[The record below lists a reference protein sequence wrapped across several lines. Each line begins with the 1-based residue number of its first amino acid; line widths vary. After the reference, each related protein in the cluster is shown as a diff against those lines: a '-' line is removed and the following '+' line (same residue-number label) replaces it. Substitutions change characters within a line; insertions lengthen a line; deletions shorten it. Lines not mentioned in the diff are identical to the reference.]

1 MASLSSIDRW
11 QLRRLY
17 ILAEMLDAM
26 LKSFN
31 DATSVKAPGFEGC
44 KATLADFRKFFE
56 DTLGGDTEELGERI
70 PGWLVELEE
79 AEVKLISGILSIIGN
94 SAIELI
100 HASCR
105 AEGEKW
111 GMIASATKGDAST
124 DARRAL
130 LVLNDYLVDGMPADD
145 NIEVISSEAGQITYN
160 LNHCHFLERFGGSS
174 TLAWLLCSAR
184 HAWEDGF
191 FSALGGIAHQAV
203 TSRCRGDENCMH
215 VITLVEQ

>member
-17 ILAEMLDAM
+17 ILAEMLEAM
-26 LKSFN
+26 LKSFQE
-31 DATSVKAPGFEGC
+31 ATGAGVSGFEEC
-44 KATLADFRKFFE
+44 RATLGEFNNFFE
-56 DTLGGDTEELGERI
+56 STLAGNIADLAGRI
-70 PGWLVELEE
+70 PGWLEELEE
-79 AEVKLISGILSIIGN
+79 AEVKLVSGILSVIGD

-111 GMIASATKGDAST
+111 GVIASTTKGDAST

-160 LNHCHFLERFGGSS
+160 LNHCHYLERFDGVPA
-174 TLAWLLCSAR
+174 LAWLLCSAR
-184 HAWEDGF
+184 HAWKDGF

-203 TSRCRGDENCMH
+203 TSKCRGDDSCMH
-215 VITLVEQ
+215 VITLIEQ